1 MSRFF
6 KRPDKRVQVVALAWL
21 TSRLWLA
28 LFAYIG
34 HFSRGDAPLGEGSW
48 VGVSNLWLNVWTTYD
63 SKHFIDIA
71 ARGYTPEDSVFF
83 PLYPLL
89 MRAFGPDQN
98 ALALAGIVISH
109 AAFAGALWLLY
120 DLTRRQYTEQTAI
133 LAVWVLALFP
143 CAVYSG
149 AVYTESLWLLLG
161 LASFSSARR
170 EQWLWAGVWGMG
182 AALTRNAGP
191 VLALALAVMWW
202 QSERRDRLGL
212 VGSALPLVAFIAMQF
227 YFRGLFGDALS
238 SVANQAQFGRALIF
252 PLVPLWLNLV
262 DFVTLKRL
270 DIVTILNWSG
280 TVAAFGLAWK
290 HRRVQPRGDAIL
302 LCSVVFLN
310 LLFARGYPLYTSSAL
325 RYLFGLWPFCQ
336 LLALEMGALNP
347 RFRALASVLAL
358 MLAACLSILFGAKEF
373 LG

>member
-1 MSRFF
+1 MSRLFQ
-6 KRPDKRVQVVALAWL
+6 RPDKRVQVVVLAWL

-28 LFAYIG
+28 LFAYLG
-34 HFSRGDAPLGEGSW
+34 HFSRGAAPLKPGSW
-48 VGVSNLWLNVWTTYD
+48 AGVAQGWLNVWTTFD
-63 SKHFIDIA
+63 SKYFLDIA
-71 ARGYTPEDSVFF
+71 ARGYTPETSVFF

-89 MRAFGPDQN
+89 MRPFGPNAN

-109 AAFAGALWLLY
+109 AAFAGALWLIY
-120 DLTRRQYTEQTAI
+120 DLTRRQYDEKTAI
-133 LAVWVLALFP
+133 LAVWTLAFFP

-170 EQWLWAGVWGMG
+170 EQWLWAGVWGAL

-202 QSERRDRLGL
+202 QSERRDRAGL

-238 SVANQAQFGRALIF
+238 SVANQAQFGRALTF
-252 PLVPLWLNLV
+252 PLVPLWLDLV
-262 DFVTLKRL
+262 GFVTIRRL
-270 DIVTILNWSG
+270 DVVTILNWTG
-280 TVAAFGLAWK
+280 TVAAFGLMWK
-290 HRRVQPRGDAIL
+290 HRRVQPRGDAVL
-302 LCSVVFLN
+302 LGGVLFLN
-310 LLFARGYPLYTSSAL
+310 LLFARVFEPYTTSSL

-336 LLALEMGALNP
+336 LLALEVGALNP
-347 RFRALASVLAL
+347 RSRALASVLAL
-358 MLAACLSILFGAKEF
+358 MLAACLSFLFGAKEF